1 MAPENARETSAEDP
15 GASNIH
21 AFLSQSRAREESRGL
36 ELRTWSRILSFS
48 RLVVFLLFLVFLWL
62 VFGAGRWLWPSLI
75 FPAMTFFVLLALH
88 ERLHRR
94 LLGNQFRLALH
105 DWSIARVENRWH
117 GQGVPGIGLL
127 GPDHPYAADL
137 DIVGV
142 GSLFESVCIA
152 RTNLGQR
159 FLADWIGFPGETAE
173 VVLRQA
179 AVRELA
185 SDFSSRLELAEKS
198 GNLSSGK
205 DLGATVRW
213 ASARIQGPSAL
224 WVPVAFVLGIA
235 NLVTLVQWISGGADS
250 VGVGVCALATMG
262 LYGLTWNSI
271 RQATAGLEKQTE
283 ALLAARGGLAAM
295 GAHPPWKSERLLQLT
310 AELKKNGTRP
320 SAETAVDRLVTL
332 VQAWQAKRNPLIT
345 LPLILLF
352 WDLIFAWLLARW
364 HARNAPALGK
374 WLDALGEYE
383 ALQCLGH
390 QSFLFP
396 CDIFPKLLDQGPPC
410 LLATDLGHPLLPL
423 NLCIRNRVELGPPR
437 QLLLISGSNMSGKST
452 YLRTVGI
459 SAVLAWAGAPVR
471 ATSMEISRFQ
481 VAAILH
487 AEDSLRL
494 GMSRFAAELA
504 RMRKLIE
511 LSKDHLPLLFLLD
524 EIFSGT
530 NSSDRL
536 AGAEALIARLV
547 QSGAVGMVTTH
558 DLTLARIADD
568 LGEKGANV
576 HFVDSWS
583 GGMMSFDYRLQPGV
597 VPRSNALGLMRAIGL
612 EI

>member
-1 MAPENARETSAEDP
+1 
-15 GASNIH
+15 
-21 AFLSQSRAREESRGL
+21 
-36 ELRTWSRILSFS
+36 
-48 RLVVFLLFLVFLWL
+48 
-62 VFGAGRWLWPSLI
+62 
-75 FPAMTFFVLLALH
+75 
-88 ERLHRR
+88 
-94 LLGNQFRLALH
+94 
-105 DWSIARVENRWH
+105 
-117 GQGVPGIGLL
+117 
-127 GPDHPYAADL
+127 
-137 DIVGV
+137 
-142 GSLFESVCIA
+142 
-152 RTNLGQR
+152 
-159 FLADWIGFPGETAE
+159 
-173 VVLRQA
+173 
-179 AVRELA
+179 LA
-185 SDFSSRLELAEKS
+185 SDFGSRLDLVEKS
-198 GNLSSGK
+198 GGLSSGQ

-213 ASARIQGPSAL
+213 ASAKIQGPSAL
-224 WVPVAFVLGIA
+224 WVPVALVLGVA
-235 NLVTLVQWISGGADS
+235 NLVTLIQWISGAADS
-250 VGVGVCALATMG
+250 IGVAVSSLATLA
-262 LYGLTWNSI
+262 LYALTWNSI
-271 RQATAGLEKQTE
+271 RQATSGLEKQAE

-295 GAHPPWKSERLLQLT
+295 AAHPPWKSEKLLRLA
-310 AELKKNGTRP
+310 AELKETGRRP

-332 VQAWQAKRNPLIT
+332 VQTWQARRNPLIT
-345 LPLILLF
+345 VPLILLF
-352 WDLIFAWLLARW
+352 WDLIFAWLLGRW
-364 HARNAPALGK
+364 HARNAPALGR

-396 CDIFPKLLDQGPPC
+396 CDIFPTLLDKGPSC
-410 LLATDLGHPLLPL
+410 LRATDLGHPLLPL
-423 NLCIRNRVELGPPR
+423 NLCVRNHVDLGPPR

-452 YLRTVGI
+452 YLRSVGI

-511 LSKDHLPLLFLLD
+511 LSKDQLPLLFLLD

-536 AGAEALIARLV
+536 AGAEALIERLV